1 MIETIELAA
10 GVTLLA
16 VQTEKFKSGCFSFN
30 LMRPHT
36 RAAAPLDALLPSV
49 LLRGSERWPDMRA
62 ISMRLDELYGAT
74 LGTLVRLRGE
84 TKLTGFYADFIEE
97 DFLPAGEAVFAPMV
111 EFFRDIL
118 FHPALENG
126 LLNARYVESEKQNLI
141 HAIESAQNDKRV
153 YAAMRMRRI
162 MCEGEA
168 ASIPRL
174 GYAEDVAAIT
184 PEALT
189 AHWRTVLRTAPIM
202 LFYAG
207 RRTPQ
212 EAAALFRPL
221 FDGLERDPVSPP
233 PTVVRRS
240 AETVREIT
248 ESMDVTQGKLVIGM
262 RTGITASDPD
272 YPALVLLNSVYGS
285 GVTSKLFVNVREK
298 RSLCYYASSAVE
310 KFKGL
315 MIVSSGISFD
325 QYETARDAILAEL
338 DACRR
343 GEITPEEANRIGYE
357 TAMRWTKG
365 KYAFFVATHTDKA
378 HIHNHIYYNSTSL
391 DCTRKFRDFIGS
403 GRAVRR
409 LSDRICL
416 ENDLFVI
423 TNPKL
428 HSKGRFLHY
437 GAWLGTERQPSHKEQ
452 LRLAINEALAKRPAD
467 FDAFLRLM
475 EASGFTVK
483 HGRGGTI
490 SFLVPGQERATRLR
504 ASTLGDG
511 YDPEDIKAVIAGER
525 PLPEQPVPAP
535 AAPRRVNLIVD
546 IQERLRS
553 GKGAAYARWAKV
565 YNLKQMAAALQ
576 FMQEQNITEYDQL
589 SAKAEDAV
597 SRFHALTEQLRRTE
611 ADLSVTSE
619 LMGAVVRYAK
629 TRPVFDGYKAAKYSR
644 KYLAEH
650 EAELADYR
658 AAKATMGELLG
669 GEKLPKMAELKEKRR
684 QLAARKKALYAE
696 YRSAQEE
703 MRQSVAVKSNIDHL
717 LGVTDG
723 QRKKEQER

>member
-1 MIETIELAA
+1 MKERFDYGQNPDKTEGGELISSYGCDHMTADA
-10 GVTLLA
+10 EFLLSKAKYKAVTGRE
-16 VQTEKFKSGCFSFN
+16 Q
-30 LMRPHT
+30 R
-36 RAAAPLDALLPSV
+36 RDA
-49 LLRGSERWPDMRA
+49 
-62 ISMRLDELYGAT
+62 
-74 LGTLVRLRGE
+74 
-84 TKLTGFYADFIEE
+84 
-97 DFLPAGEAVFAPMV
+97 
-111 EFFRDIL
+111 
-118 FHPALENG
+118 
-126 LLNARYVESEKQNLI
+126 
-141 HAIESAQNDKRV
+141 
-153 YAAMRMRRI
+153 
-162 MCEGEA
+162 
-168 ASIPRL
+168 
-174 GYAEDVAAIT
+174 DV
-184 PEALT
+184 
-189 AHWRTVLRTAPIM
+189 
-202 LFYAG
+202 
-207 RRTPQ
+207 
-212 EAAALFRPL
+212 
-221 FDGLERDPVSPP
+221 
-233 PTVVRRS
+233 
-240 AETVREIT
+240 
-248 ESMDVTQGKLVIGM
+248 
-262 RTGITASDPD
+262 
-272 YPALVLLNSVYGS
+272 
-285 GVTSKLFVNVREK
+285 
-298 RSLCYYASSAVE
+298 LCYQIRQS
-310 KFKGL
+310 FKP
-315 MIVSSGISFD
+315 
-325 QYETARDAILAEL
+325 
-338 DACRR
+338 
-343 GEITPEEANRIGYE
+343 GEITLEEAKRIGYE

-403 GRAVRR
+403 DRAVRR

-416 ENDLFVI
+416 ENDLSVI

-437 GAWLGTERQPSHKEQ
+437 GAWLGTERQPPYKEQ

-483 HGRGGTI
+483 HGRSGTI
-490 SFLVPGQERATRLR
+490 SFLVPGQER
-504 ASTLGDG
+504 
-511 YDPEDIKAVIAGER
+511 PI
-525 PLPEQPVPAP
+525 PEQPVSVPAP
-535 AAPRRVNLIVD
+535 PRRVNLIVD
-546 IQERLRS
+546 IQEHLRS

-611 ADLSVTSE
+611 ADLSATSE

-629 TRPVFDGYKAAKYSR
+629 TRPVFDGYKTAKYSR

-717 LGVTDG
+717 LGVTDC

>member
-1 MIETIELAA
+1 MPTATTYYKKHKISKGETIAQSLKERFDYGQNPDKTEGGELISSYGCDHMTADAEFLLSKAKYKAA
-10 GVTLLA
+10 TGRE
-16 VQTEKFKSGCFSFN
+16 Q
-30 LMRPHT
+30 R
-36 RAAAPLDALLPSV
+36 RDA
-49 LLRGSERWPDMRA
+49 
-62 ISMRLDELYGAT
+62 
-74 LGTLVRLRGE
+74 
-84 TKLTGFYADFIEE
+84 
-97 DFLPAGEAVFAPMV
+97 
-111 EFFRDIL
+111 
-118 FHPALENG
+118 
-126 LLNARYVESEKQNLI
+126 
-141 HAIESAQNDKRV
+141 
-153 YAAMRMRRI
+153 
-162 MCEGEA
+162 
-168 ASIPRL
+168 
-174 GYAEDVAAIT
+174 DV
-184 PEALT
+184 
-189 AHWRTVLRTAPIM
+189 
-202 LFYAG
+202 
-207 RRTPQ
+207 
-212 EAAALFRPL
+212 
-221 FDGLERDPVSPP
+221 
-233 PTVVRRS
+233 
-240 AETVREIT
+240 
-248 ESMDVTQGKLVIGM
+248 
-262 RTGITASDPD
+262 
-272 YPALVLLNSVYGS
+272 
-285 GVTSKLFVNVREK
+285 
-298 RSLCYYASSAVE
+298 LCYQIRQS
-310 KFKGL
+310 FKP
-315 MIVSSGISFD
+315 
-325 QYETARDAILAEL
+325 
-338 DACRR
+338 

-416 ENDLFVI
+416 ENDLSVI
-423 TNPKL
+423 ANPKL

-437 GAWLGTERQPSHKEQ
+437 GAWLGTERKPSYKEQ
-452 LRLAINEALAKRPAD
+452 LRRAINEALAKRPAD

-483 HGRGGTI
+483 HGRGGAI

-504 ASTLGDG
+504 ASILGDG

-525 PLPEQPVPAP
+525 PIPEHPVLVP

-589 SAKAEDAV
+589 SSKAEDAV
-597 SRFHALTEQLRRTE
+597 SRFHALTEKLRQTE
-611 ADLSVTSE
+611 ADLSATSE
-619 LMGAVVRYAK
+619 LMGAVVQYAK

-684 QLAARKKALYAE
+684 QLAARKKALYAD
-696 YRSAQEE
+696 YRTAQDE
-703 MRQSVAVKSNIDHL
+703 MRQAVAVKANIDHL
-717 LGVTDG
+717 LGVTDS